1 MVLLLRF
8 CTARMT
14 VVSGTIL
21 VQNKKIIMKICLQA
35 NILIGGKIKGFE
47 VALEC
52 MHHRPVAVREDGDK
66 AANETRPLSFREGD
80 NLQLNK

>member
-1 MVLLLRF
+1 
-8 CTARMT
+8 MT

-35 NILIGGKIKGFE
+35 DILIGGKIKGFE

-52 MHHRPVAVREDGDK
+52 THHQPLAV
-66 AANETRPLSFREGD
+66 
-80 NLQLNK
+80 